1 VTKKDLAKYFD
12 HTNLKPFATET
23 DIKKLCKEAKK
34 YGFFSVCVN
43 PSYVRLA
50 KKLLKGSDV
59 KVCTVVGFPLGA
71 TTTETKVFETKQ
83 AIKNG
88 TDEID
93 MVINIGA
100 LKNGDY
106 NFVKKDIQK
115 VVKAAKNKPVKVIIE
130 CCYLTDKEKEK
141 ACILTKKAGANFVKT
156 STGFGK
162 SPSGGPSG
170 ATLKDVRLMKKTFG
184 GDVKAAG
191 GIRTLEQAIEFIKAG
206 ATRLGCS
213 ASVEIMEEF
222 KKKKGGY

>member
-1 VTKKDLAKYFD
+1 VIKKDLAKYFD
-12 HTNLKPFATET
+12 HTNLKPFATKA
-23 DIKKLCKEAKK
+23 DIEKLCNEAKK

-88 TDEID
+88 ADEID

-100 LKNGDY
+100 LKDKDY
-106 NFVKKDIQK
+106 CLVEEDISE

-130 CCYLTDKEKEK
+130 CCYLTDKEKK
-141 ACILTKKAGANFVKT
+141 MACYLAQAAGASFVKT

-162 SPSGGPSG
+162 NPYGGPNG
-170 ATLKDVRLMKKTFG
+170 ATLEDVKLMWKAFNGKI
-184 GDVKAAG
+184 KAAG
-191 GIRTLEQAIEFIKAG
+191 GIRTLEQVRDFIDEG
-206 ATRLGCS
+206 ANRLGCS
-213 ASVEIMEEF
+213 KSVEIMEEF
-222 KKKKGGY
+222 KKRGY